1 MPYGIHFFS
10 STGHPDSKANMGP
23 SWGLQG
29 PGGPHVGPMD
39 FAIWAVMYLNINL
52 LSSLQTTENTIQNIN
67 IEKRHVMDNVE

>member
-1 MPYGIHFFS
+1 
-10 STGHPDSKANMGP
+10 MGP
-23 SWGLQG
+23 SWGLQD